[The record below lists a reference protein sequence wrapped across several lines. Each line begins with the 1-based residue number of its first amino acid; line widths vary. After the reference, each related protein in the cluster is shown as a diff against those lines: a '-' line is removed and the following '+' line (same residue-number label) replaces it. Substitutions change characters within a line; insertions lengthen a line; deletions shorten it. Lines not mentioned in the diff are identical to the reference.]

1 MAKKAAVKK
10 KAVKKPAVKKAPVKA
25 KVAKEISV
33 FEQKVLDQVQVLFKE
48 GLTVILECEGRNI
61 TIKKSS
67 DVVELVRTFGALN
80 LYGMK
85 SGCAARTV
93 QIR

>member
-10 KAVKKPAVKKAPVKA
+10 STPAIKPVKI
-25 KVAKEISV
+25 KVVKEITV

-48 GLTVILECEGRNI
+48 DLTVILECEGRNI
-61 TIKKSS
+61 TVKKLS
-67 DVVELVRTFGALN
+67 DVVELVRTFDVLN

-85 SGCAARTV
+85 SGCAIRTV

>member
-10 KAVKKPAVKKAPVKA
+10 KPAKVTPAVKPVKV
-25 KVAKEISV
+25 KVVKEISG

-48 GLTVILECEGRNI
+48 DFTVILECEGRKI
-61 TIKKSS
+61 TVKKSS
-67 DVVELVRTFGALN
+67 DVLDLVRNFGALN

-85 SGCAARTV
+85 SGCAVQTI

>member
-1 MAKKAAVKK
+1 MAKNA
-10 KAVKKPAVKKAPVKA
+10 AVKKPAAKKAPVKV
-25 KVAKEISV
+25 KVVKEITV

-48 GLTVILECEGRNI
+48 DLTVILECEGRNI
-61 TIKKSS
+61 TVKKSS
-67 DVVELVRTFGALN
+67 DVLDLVRNFGALN